1 MKLFINFI
9 KIRFF
14 AKILSI
20 YLALF
25 LTSLL
30 HSTFQK
36 DDLRP
41 TFKYS
46 SDIFLFTRLQDS
58 KILYLIFCPS
68 VLTRL
73 DPIYLSI
80 KPRNCGWSFLSKGRE
95 RRIASRKLSLLFPSK
110 RIIPIDQRRFSKF
123 FHVPLYFYSIWK
135 RLLGSR
141 DIPCVCARFG
151 WLTNDARFR
160 NRVSRLG
167 ISWTRFVK
175 EWEWATRRY
184 FRGCTIRHPG
194 NRKIINA
201 SSSFSEGSVWEER
214 LLKFHAI
221 LRSIYFLFSYYY
233 QFSATLMII
242 HSLAK
247 VYELV
252 VKS

>member
-1 MKLFINFI
+1 MKLFINFT

-30 HSTFQK
+30 HSIFQK

-46 SDIFLFTRLQDS
+46 CDIFLFARLQDS

-95 RRIASRKLSLLFPSK
+95 RRIVSRKLSLLSSLPPKKDYSNWPTSIHEIFPRPSLFLFYLEA
-110 RIIPIDQRRFSKF
+110 PLRR
-123 FHVPLYFYSIWK
+123 
-135 RLLGSR
+135 SR
-141 DIPCVCARFG
+141 DIPCGYVCARVSVG
-151 WLTNDARFR
+151 WLTTLDFEIA
-160 NRVSRLG
+160 
-167 ISWTRFVK
+167 
-175 EWEWATRRY
+175 
-184 FRGCTIRHPG
+184 
-194 NRKIINA
+194 
-201 SSSFSEGSVWEER
+201 
-214 LLKFHAI
+214 
-221 LRSIYFLFSYYY
+221 FL
-233 QFSATLMII
+233 A
-242 HSLAK
+242 
-247 VYELV
+247 
-252 VKS
+252 